1 MLLMLWITSCGNK
14 DKEFVHIFEVECIQ
28 FHFGINESKFLECS
42 AFQMSIPL
50 NWEIVIKHSGTDT
63 TYVLTEKLDTT
74 NNVELTDEEF
84 DIKYNSFQ
92 TISLTF
98 AEVYESLD
106 YDVEFETVYQK
117 IAKNEQNRIKESG
130 ISTFN
135 NRKANWIIYEDDS
148 YKNDN
153 LKCESIMTCITNSK
167 YYMWIIIQIFGEHE
181 SERRK
186 CQAMGIIKTLKL
198 KV

>member
-1 MLLMLWITSCGNK
+1 M
-14 DKEFVHIFEVECIQ
+14 
-28 FHFGINESKFLECS
+28 ES
-42 AFQMSIPL
+42 
-50 NWEIVIKHSGTDT
+50 
-63 TYVLTEKLDTT
+63 
-74 NNVELTDEEF
+74 TDEKG

-98 AEVYESLD
+98 AEVCESSS

-117 IAKNEQNRIKESG
+117 IVKNEQNRIKESG

-153 LKCESIMTCITNSK
+153 VKCESIMTCITNSK
-167 YYMWIIIQIFGEHE
+167 YYMWIIIRIFGEHE
-181 SERRK
+181 SERRRK
-186 CQAMGIIKTLKL
+186 S
-198 KV
+198 